1 MFLQAPHHL
10 TLFRHK
16 AFHRVV
22 YKSQKPA
29 RFAGYFLYFMR
40 YDMARRW
47 GLSGQNLTQQ
57 KIQICRAYLFW
68 KHLKD
73 FWLKG
78 SSETLC
84 LWLSFGTNP
93 SAVQESMNNMTF
105 LSTIGFWGT
114 DFHSIISAYFTYF
127 HHTLP
132 SFPFPIFC
140 CTRGDKSL
148 FFSAAF
154 KQHCIASSCW
164 ACHILCCMPLP
175 NWTPP
180 ITAVHWT
187 HCVAFVRLSLY
198 LWLCFTSVRK

>member
-78 SSETLC
+78 SSEKLC
-84 LWLSFGTNP
+84 LWLSFGTIN
-93 SAVQESMNNMTF
+93 
-105 LSTIGFWGT
+105 
-114 DFHSIISAYFTYF
+114 
-127 HHTLP
+127 P

-140 CTRGDKSL
+140 CTRGDNSL